1 MRSSKPPSNTG
12 TNIRRYICNMLKFP
26 EMPYERPDI
35 EAAKQFLAQAAA
47 RLEAAESFEAADAVF
62 VEVNERSTQLDTM
75 FTISHIRHDINT
87 EDKFYDA
94 EVEFADAA
102 LPELQEYADRWN
114 RALVFSRWRP
124 GLEEKYSRV
133 AFLNKEL
140 ALRAFSPEIVPELQ
154 RENALC
160 TEYSKLLASAQ
171 IEFEGGVYTLS
182 QLTPFKQDPDDKRRL
197 AAWKAE
203 GAWYMSHAEKLDSI
217 YDELVRLRDTMG
229 KKLGHE
235 GYVPLGYDRM
245 QRNCYTKEDVESFR
259 KAVVKH
265 IVPLADAVYRRQAER
280 LGKAYPMNYADN
292 ALEFRSGNPKPQGT
306 PDDIL
311 TAGRRFYHELSPET
325 AEFIDFMYD
334 NELLDVLSRKGKA
347 GGGYCTTLGSYHCP
361 FIFANFNGTSHDVE
375 VITHEAGHAFANFTG
390 RFIVPGECQWPSLEA
405 CEVHSMSM
413 EFFAWPWAEYF
424 FGPDTRKFRYT
435 HLSGALTFIP
445 YGTMVDH
452 FQHLVYEKPE
462 MSPAERNEAWR
473 ELTAVYMPWMRLDD
487 IPFYGEGR
495 AWQRQHHIYE
505 SPFYYIDYCLAQTVS
520 LQFWAEIQKDSKAA
534 WEKYMAYTRP
544 AGTKT
549 FKELVAGAG
558 LDSPFGEEAMRTIAG
573 AAGKWLES
581 YDLSGIE

>member
-1 MRSSKPPSNTG
+1 ME
-12 TNIRRYICNMLKFP
+12 RY
-26 EMPYERPDI
+26 
-35 EAAKQFLAQAAA
+35 
-47 RLEAAESFEAADAVF
+47 
-62 VEVNERSTQLDTM
+62 LDTS
-75 FTISHIRHDINT
+75 FTPKERAKDLLSRMDLTEKTRQLGCTMILPMLPIERQDLKGGIGAATVMGSEDLPDDIRKLQDYIMDHSPHHIPALFHSEALAGTVAVPGANQYPISI
-87 EDKFYDA
+87 
-94 EVEFADAA
+94 
-102 LPELQEYADRWN
+102 
-114 RALVFSRWRP
+114 
-124 GLEEKYSRV
+124 GLG
-133 AFLNKEL
+133 AT
-140 ALRAFSPEIVPELQ
+140 FSPEIVPELQ
-154 RENALC
+154 KENALC

-171 IEFEGGVYTLS
+171 IEFDGGVYTLS
-182 QLTPFKQDPDDKRRL
+182 QMTPFKQSSDDAKRL

-203 GAWYMSHAEKLDSI
+203 GAWYMSHADKLDSI
-217 YDELVRLRDTMG
+217 YDELVHLRDTMG
-229 KKLGHE
+229 KKLGNSD
-235 GYVPLGYDRM
+235 YIPLGYDRM
-245 QRNCYTKEDVESFR
+245 QRNCYTKEDVEAFR

-311 TAGRRFYHELSPET
+311 AAGRKFYHELSGET

-347 GGGYCTTLGSYHCP
+347 GGGYCTTLGSYNCP
-361 FIFANFNGTSHDVE
+361 FIFANFNGTSGDVE

-390 RFIVPGECQWPSLEA
+390 RFIVPSECQWPSLEA

-424 FGPDTRKFRYT
+424 FGSDARKFRYT

-452 FQHLVYEKPE
+452 FQHLVYEKPD
-462 MSPAERNEAWR
+462 MTPAERNDAWR
-473 ELTAVYMPWMRLDD
+473 ELTAIYMPWMKLDD

-558 LDSPFGEEAMRTIAG
+558 LDSPFGEEAMKTI
-573 AAGKWLES
+573 S
-581 YDLSGIE
+581 

>member
-1 MRSSKPPSNTG
+1 
-12 TNIRRYICNMLKFP
+12 MLKFP

-87 EDKFYDA
+87 GDKFYDA

-311 TAGRRFYHELSPET
+311 AAGRRF
-325 AEFIDFMYD
+325 
-334 NELLDVLSRKGKA
+334 
-347 GGGYCTTLGSYHCP
+347 
-361 FIFANFNGTSHDVE
+361 
-375 VITHEAGHAFANFTG
+375 
-390 RFIVPGECQWPSLEA
+390 
-405 CEVHSMSM
+405 
-413 EFFAWPWAEYF
+413 
-424 FGPDTRKFRYT
+424 
-435 HLSGALTFIP
+435 
-445 YGTMVDH
+445 
-452 FQHLVYEKPE
+452 
-462 MSPAERNEAWR
+462 
-473 ELTAVYMPWMRLDD
+473 
-487 IPFYGEGR
+487 
-495 AWQRQHHIYE
+495 
-505 SPFYYIDYCLAQTVS
+505 
-520 LQFWAEIQKDSKAA
+520 
-534 WEKYMAYTRP
+534 
-544 AGTKT
+544 
-549 FKELVAGAG
+549 
-558 LDSPFGEEAMRTIAG
+558 
-573 AAGKWLES
+573 
-581 YDLSGIE
+581 